1 MQTVTLS
8 QICSRLN
15 SGSSIAAS
23 MIKEAGKYP
32 VYGGNGL
39 RGYTDTYNF
48 DGECALI
55 GRQGE
60 QCGNVRYFVGK
71 GYMTEHAIVL
81 CTKENVDTKYIAC
94 LLSLLNL
101 RRLSGQSAQPG
112 LSVNTL
118 GNLKIDCLPYSQ
130 QVLIGNTIKKIDRKI
145 ANNEA
150 VNNNLEQVAKTIYDY
165 WFMQFDFPDENGKP
179 YRSSGGQMIWNE
191 QLKRKIPVGWEVASI
206 IDNPLSTVIKPGVE
220 RFSSKEYLAT
230 ANVNGTDISQGTCI
244 GYETRESRANMQPT
258 VNSIWFAKMKNS
270 VKHLFFNEQMRMFI
284 DNVILSTGFCG
295 IQCTEESF
303 EYLASFIS
311 NARFETVK
319 DTLAHGAT
327 QEAVNNDDM
336 LSIKLLVPE
345 MRVINLFHEVCKD
358 IYAEKSKN
366 ICENRLLMESR
377 DWLLPLLMSGQ
388 ATVAD

>member
-150 VNNNLEQVAKTIYDY
+150 VNNNLEQMA
-165 WFMQFDFPDENGKP
+165 FDVYMHRFFKKQCNGKLDEIIEEN
-179 YRSSGGQMIWNE
+179 SKSAVQVGDAKSVSGEFPFFTSGDAILEWHQSMVEGRNCYLNTGGNADVKYYVGRAAYSTDTWCITAKNNLADYLYLFLKSIRLELNKKFFQGTGLKHLQKPLLKARPIYIPTEAEAADFNSCVQPLFDMI
-191 QLKRKIPVGWEVASI
+191 S
-206 IDNPLSTVIKPGVE
+206 
-220 RFSSKEYLAT
+220 
-230 ANVNGTDISQGTCI
+230 ANV
-244 GYETRESRANMQPT
+244 REN
-258 VNSIWFAKMKNS
+258 K
-270 VKHLFFNEQMRMFI
+270 
-284 DNVILSTGFCG
+284 
-295 IQCTEESF
+295 
-303 EYLASFIS
+303 
-311 NARFETVK
+311 
-319 DTLAHGAT
+319 TL
-327 QEAVNNDDM
+327 
-336 LSIKLLVPE
+336 
-345 MRVINLFHEVCKD
+345 
-358 IYAEKSKN
+358 
-366 ICENRLLMESR
+366 NRLR
-377 DWLLPLLMSGQ
+377 DWLLPMLMSGQ
-388 ATVAD
+388 ATIAE